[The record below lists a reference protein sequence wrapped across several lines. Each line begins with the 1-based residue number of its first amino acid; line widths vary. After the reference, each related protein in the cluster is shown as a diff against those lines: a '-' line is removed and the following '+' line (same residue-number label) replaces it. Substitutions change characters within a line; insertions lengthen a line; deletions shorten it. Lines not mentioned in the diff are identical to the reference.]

1 MCIRDSH
8 IDDSFKVS
16 KKEANRAKQKLK
28 ERIKLDTGA
37 EVHLSS
43 QFIDNTHEFLEAGFD
58 EEKNMKYLKIFFN
71 EEI

>member
-1 MCIRDSH
+1 MTHLRYQ
-8 IDDSFKVS
+8 
-16 KKEANRAKQKLK
+16 KKKPTEQKKKLK

-43 QFIDNTHEFLEAGFD
+43 QFIDNTHEFLETGFD